1 MEDFILKTAQTI
13 ALVSALML
21 SADVSALVYN
31 TLVSYLFYK
40 KTSIVQTIIF
50 AGTLGTYHFY

>member
-50 AGTLGTYHFY
+50 A